1 MVNNEKTKQS
11 SGKSYIFRK
20 VFMFLLA
27 IGLTTGTFAQQ
38 DATDLKVV
46 KGTVVD
52 EKNLPVPGATVLVQN
67 STRGVVT
74 DEKGAFEI
82 TVLPSDKLIISFI
95 GLETRTIPVGDKT
108 TLSIVLLP
116 KANELDGVTV
126 VAFAKQKKE
135 SVVGAI
141 TTVTPKDLKVPS
153 SNLTTALAGRIAGM
167 ISYQTS
173 GEPGADNAQFFIRGI
188 GTFGSSAKKD
198 PLILIDNLE
207 VSSTDLARLQ
217 PDDIASFSIM
227 KDATAAA
234 LYGSRGANGVILV
247 TTKEGAEGKAKLSI
261 RFESS
266 LSQPTRNVKLADP
279 ITYMRLHNE
288 ATLARTPDNPLP
300 YSEEKIANTEAG
312 KNPMV
317 YPANDWL
324 DMLFKNYTINERLN
338 FNLSGGG
345 KVARYYV
352 SGTFNQDNGI
362 LKKNGKNNF
371 NNNINLKNYALRSN
385 INLNITPTTEVI
397 VRLHGQ
403 FDDYT
408 GPREG
413 GQRVYLEVMNSNPVL
428 FPAVYAPD
436 KANQNAKQILF
447 GNSSGCSYLNPYANM
462 VSGYKEYSNSTMM
475 AQFELKQKLD
485 FFTKGLEMRAM
496 FNTKRY
502 SFFETKRS
510 YNPYYYMIDVY
521 DKENDAYTL
530 KSLNEGSMALSF
542 EGSGKTVTSE
552 LYMEAAVNYNRTFQD
567 RHDVGGLLVY
577 TIQNRLSGNEGDLQ
591 KSLPHR
597 NMGLAGRFTYGFD
610 SRYFM
615 EFNFG
620 LNGSERFSKK
630 ERWGFFPSIGLGWMV
645 SNEAFWPES
654 LQNIMPK
661 LKFRGSYGLV
671 GNDQI
676 GGDDDRFFYLSNV
689 KLNDGDRGATFGNSF
704 GYNRPGYSISRY
716 ANEEISWE
724 ISHKTNFAVEMNL
737 FGKLDIQAEW
747 FREKRTNI
755 LMDRSMIPGSMGL
768 QVTPKANVGKAKSWG
783 SEIELKYTQNFANG
797 MWIQGTGTFTY
808 ATNEYL
814 YYEEAPRPETP
825 WLNHKGE
832 NINATWGYLAERLFI
847 DEFDINN
854 SPSQNALSGSQ
865 TIMPGDIKYKD
876 INKDGKIDSQDWVTA
891 GWPSVPEIIYGF
903 GFSLGHKGFDVSCFF
918 QGSAHSSFRFYMGS
932 TDYYWGKSTLHP
944 FVGGQTALLKE
955 IADNHWSEENQNP
968 YAFWPRLSTQ
978 IENNNA
984 QGSTWWMRN
993 GAFLR
998 LKSAEI
1004 GYTIP
1009 ENICNKMRI
1018 RNLRVYLSGTNLLTF
1033 TKFKLW
1039 DVEMGENGLGYPIQ
1053 RVFNVG
1059 IQLDI

>member
-1 MVNNEKTKQS
+1 M
-11 SGKSYIFRK
+11 SGNTLKKASPRRLYQLGKI
-20 VFMFLLA
+20 FMFLLA
-27 IGLTTGTFAQQ
+27 IGLTTTSFAQQ
-38 DATDLKVV
+38 SATDLKTV

-52 EKNLPVPGATVLVQN
+52 ETNQPIPGATILVQN

-74 DEKGAFEI
+74 DELGKFEI
-82 TVLPSDKLIISFI
+82 TVLPSDKLVISFI
-95 GLETRTIPVGDKT
+95 GLETKTIPIGDKT

-153 SNLTTALAGRIAGM
+153 SNLTTALAGRVAGM

-207 VSSTDLARLQ
+207 VSATDLARLQ

-261 RFESS
+261 RFETS
-266 LSQPTRNVKLADP
+266 LSQPTRQVKLADP
-279 ITYMRLHNE
+279 VTYMRMHNE
-288 ATLARTPDNPLP
+288 ATLARTPENPLP
-300 YSEEKIANTEAG
+300 YSEEKIANTLAG

-317 YPANDWL
+317 YPAVDWQ
-324 DMLFKNYTINERLN
+324 DILFKNFAVNERLN

-345 KVARYYV
+345 KVARYYI
-352 SGTFNQDNGI
+352 SGTYNKDNGI
-362 LKKNGKNNF
+362 LRENGKNNF
-371 NNNINLKNYALRSN
+371 NSNISLANYALRSN
-385 INLNITPTTEVI
+385 ININVTPTTEVI
-397 VRLHGQ
+397 VRLSGQ

-408 GPREG
+408 GPLEG
-413 GQRVYLEVMNSNPVL
+413 GQRVYLETMNANPVL
-428 FPAVYAPD
+428 FPAEYLPD
-436 KANQNAKQILF
+436 KANQRAKQILF
-447 GNSSGCSYLNPYANM
+447 GNYTGGTYLNPYANM
-462 VSGYKEYSNSTMM
+462 VKGYKEYANSTMM

-485 FFTKGLEMRAM
+485 FFTKGLELRAM
-496 FNTKRY
+496 FNTQRY
-502 SFFETKRS
+502 SYFENKRQ
-510 YNPYYYMIDVY
+510 YTPYYYMIDVY
-521 DKENDAYTL
+521 DKENDIYTL
-530 KSLNEGSMALSF
+530 KSLNEGSMALGYDPSY
-542 EGSGKTVTSE
+542 KTVSSSI
-552 LYMEAAVNYNRTFQD
+552 YMEAAANYNRTFD
-567 RHDVGGLLVY
+567 EKHDVGGLLVY
-577 TIQNRLSGNEGDLQ
+577 TMQNKRSGNESDLQ

-597 NMGLAGRFTYGFD
+597 NMGLAGRFTYGYD

-620 LNGSERFSKK
+620 LNGSERFAKK
-630 ERWGFFPSIGLGWMV
+630 ERWGFFPSIGLGWMI

-654 LQNIMPK
+654 MQRIMPK
-661 LKFRGSYGLV
+661 LKVRGSYGLV
-671 GNDQI
+671 GNDAI
-676 GGDDDRFFYLSNV
+676 GSDDDRFYYLSNV
-689 KLNDGDRGATFGNSF
+689 NLNNSDRGATFGSSF

-724 ISHKTNFAVEMNL
+724 VSYKTNFAVEINL
-737 FGKLDIQAEW
+737 FNDLDIQAEW

-755 LMDRSMIPGSMGL
+755 LMDRAMIPESMGL
-768 QVTPKANVGKAKSWG
+768 QATPKANVGEAKSWG
-783 SEIELKYTQNFANG
+783 SELELKYTKNFNNG
-797 MWIQGTGTFTY
+797 MWLQGTGTFTY
-808 ATNEYL
+808 ATNEYS

-832 NINATWGYLAERLFI
+832 KINAHWGYLAERLFI
-847 DEFDINN
+847 DEYDINN
-854 SPSQNALSGSQ
+854 SPTQVYGAQSTL
-865 TIMPGDIKYKD
+865 PGDITYKD
-876 INKDGKIDSQDWVTA
+876 INGDGKVDSQDWVTI

-903 GFSLGHKGFDVSCFF
+903 GFSAGYKGFDISCFF
-918 QGSAHSSFRFYMGS
+918 QGSAHSSFVFHTGG
-932 TDYYWGKSTLHP
+932 TDYGSGVSTLHP
-944 FVGGQTALLKE
+944 FVGGQTALMQA
-955 IADNHWSEENQNP
+955 IADDHWTEENQDP

-978 IENNNA
+978 IEENNS
-984 QGSTWWMRN
+984 QKSTWWMRN

-1004 GYTIP
+1004 GYSLP
-1009 ENICNKMRI
+1009 KEVCRKLYLS
-1018 RNLRVYLSGTNLLTF
+1018 NLRVYLSGTNLLTF
-1033 TKFKLW
+1033 SKFKLW
-1039 DVEMGENGLGYPIQ
+1039 DVEMGGNGLGYPIQ
-1053 RVFNVG
+1053 RVYNVG
-1059 IQLDI
+1059 VQLDF

>member
-1 MVNNEKTKQS
+1 M
-11 SGKSYIFRK
+11 SGNTLKKASPRRLYQLGKI
-20 VFMFLLA
+20 FMFLLA
-27 IGLTTGTFAQQ
+27 IGLTTTSFAQQ
-38 DATDLKVV
+38 SATDLKTV

-52 EKNLPVPGATVLVQN
+52 ETNQPIPGATILVQN

-74 DEKGAFEI
+74 DELGKFEI
-82 TVLPSDKLIISFI
+82 TVLPSDKLVISFI
-95 GLETRTIPVGDKT
+95 GLETKTIPIGDKT

-153 SNLTTALAGRIAGM
+153 SNLTTALAGRVAGM

-207 VSSTDLARLQ
+207 VSATDLARLQ

-261 RFESS
+261 RFETS
-266 LSQPTRNVKLADP
+266 LSQPTRQVKLADP
-279 ITYMRLHNE
+279 VTYMRMHNE
-288 ATLARTPDNPLP
+288 ATLARTPENPLP
-300 YSEEKIANTEAG
+300 YSEEKIANTLAG

-317 YPANDWL
+317 YPAVDWQ
-324 DMLFKNYTINERLN
+324 DILFKNFAVNERLN

-345 KVARYYV
+345 KVARYYI
-352 SGTFNQDNGI
+352 SGTYNKDNGI
-362 LKKNGKNNF
+362 LRENGKNNF
-371 NNNINLKNYALRSN
+371 NSNISLANYALRSN
-385 INLNITPTTEVI
+385 ININVTPTTEVI
-397 VRLHGQ
+397 VRLSGQ

-408 GPREG
+408 GPLEG
-413 GQRVYLEVMNSNPVL
+413 GQRVYLETMNANPVL
-428 FPAVYAPD
+428 FPAEYLPD
-436 KANQNAKQILF
+436 KANQRAKQILF
-447 GNSSGCSYLNPYANM
+447 GNYTGGTYLNPYANM
-462 VSGYKEYSNSTMM
+462 VKGYKEYANSTMM

-485 FFTKGLEMRAM
+485 FFTKGLELRAM
-496 FNTKRY
+496 FNTQRY
-502 SFFETKRS
+502 SYFENKRQ
-510 YNPYYYMIDVY
+510 YTPYYYMIDVY
-521 DKENDAYTL
+521 DKENDIYTL
-530 KSLNEGSMALSF
+530 KSLNEGSMALGYDPSY
-542 EGSGKTVTSE
+542 KTVSSSI
-552 LYMEAAVNYNRTFQD
+552 YMEAAANYNRTFD
-567 RHDVGGLLVY
+567 EKHDVGGLLVY
-577 TIQNRLSGNEGDLQ
+577 TMQNKRSGNESDLQ

-597 NMGLAGRFTYGFD
+597 NMGLAGRFTYGYD

-620 LNGSERFSKK
+620 LNGSERFAKK
-630 ERWGFFPSIGLGWMV
+630 ERWGFFPSIGLGWMI

-654 LQNIMPK
+654 MQRIMPK
-661 LKFRGSYGLV
+661 LKVRGSYGLV
-671 GNDQI
+671 GNDAI
-676 GGDDDRFFYLSNV
+676 GSDDDRFYYLSNV
-689 KLNDGDRGATFGNSF
+689 NLNNSDRGATFGSSF

-724 ISHKTNFAVEMNL
+724 VSYKTNFAVEINL
-737 FGKLDIQAEW
+737 FNDLDIQAEW

-755 LMDRSMIPGSMGL
+755 LMDRAMIPESMGL
-768 QVTPKANVGKAKSWG
+768 QATPKANVGEAKSWG
-783 SEIELKYTQNFANG
+783 SELELKYTKNFNNG
-797 MWIQGTGTFTY
+797 MWLQGTGTFTY
-808 ATNEYL
+808 ATNEYS

-832 NINATWGYLAERLFI
+832 KINAHWGYLAERLFI
-847 DEFDINN
+847 DEYDINN
-854 SPSQNALSGSQ
+854 SPIQVYGAQSIL
-865 TIMPGDIKYKD
+865 PGDIKYKD
-876 INKDGKIDSQDWVTA
+876 INGDGKVDSQDWVTI

-903 GFSLGHKGFDVSCFF
+903 GFSAGYKGFDISCFF
-918 QGSAHSSFRFYMGS
+918 QGSAHSSFVFHTGG
-932 TDYYWGKSTLHP
+932 TDYGSGVSTLHP
-944 FVGGQTALLKE
+944 FVGGQTALMQA
-955 IADNHWSEENQNP
+955 IADDHWTEENQDP

-978 IENNNA
+978 IEENNS
-984 QGSTWWMRN
+984 QKSTWWMRN

-1004 GYTIP
+1004 GYSLP
-1009 ENICNKMRI
+1009 KEVCRKLYLS
-1018 RNLRVYLSGTNLLTF
+1018 NLRVYLSGTNLLTF
-1033 TKFKLW
+1033 SKFKLW
-1039 DVEMGENGLGYPIQ
+1039 DVEMGGNGLGYPIQ
-1053 RVFNVG
+1053 RVYNVG
-1059 IQLDI
+1059 VQLDF